1 MEHTH
6 THKAYE
12 PKMEHTNK
20 RYEDELSTLST
31 KLTHMGQIVVA
42 QLESALRS
50 FAEHDIGAAR
60 VIIEHD
66 NAVNRMDIEVEELC
80 LQLLA
85 LHQPA
90 ARDLRLIAT
99 AMMTATELERLG
111 DRVVNV
117 CEEVTERDADDS
129 IPADDEVLQMGALAV
144 AMVRAGIE
152 AFSKTDRFAV
162 ARVMEMDKE
171 FDALYSEAF
180 PRIVTSLAKD
190 PERIARDT
198 KLAFLAKD
206 LNEISEHAT
215 NIAEMVMFMLDGK
228 EITHMD
234 MHERRTN
241 KIGA

>member
-1 MEHTH
+1 MEQTN
-6 THKAYE
+6 KV
-12 PKMEHTNK
+12 MEHTNK
-20 RYEDELSTLST
+20 RYEHELGALSAR
-31 KLTHMGQIVVA
+31 LTQMGELVVA

-50 FAEHDIGAAR
+50 FAEHDIHAAR
-60 VIIEHD
+60 MIIDRD
-66 NAVNRMDIEVEELC
+66 NAVNRMDIELEELC

-90 ARDLRLIAT
+90 AGDLRLIAT
-99 AMMTATELERLG
+99 AMMTATELERVG

-129 IPADDEVLQMGALAV
+129 IPADPEVLRMGALAV

-152 AFSKTDRFAV
+152 AFSKSDRFAV

-241 KIGA
+241 RR

>member
-1 MEHTH
+1 MEHN
-6 THKAYE
+6 HKAYE
-12 PKMEHTNK
+12 PTMEHTNK
-20 RYEDELSTLST
+20 RYEHELGALSTR
-31 KLTHMGQIVVA
+31 LTQMGELVVA
-42 QLESALRS
+42 QIESAIRS
-50 FAEHDIGAAR
+50 FAEHDIRAAR
-60 VIIEHD
+60 MIIERD
-66 NAVNRMDIEVEELC
+66 NAVNRMDIELEELC

-99 AMMTATELERLG
+99 AMMTATELERVG

-117 CEEVTERDADDS
+117 CEEVTEPDAQDS
-129 IPADDEVLQMGALAV
+129 IPADPEVLRMGALAV
-144 AMVRAGIE
+144 AMVRAGLE
-152 AFSKTDRFAV
+152 AFSRTDRSAI
-162 ARVMEMDKE
+162 ARVMEMDQE

-180 PRIVTSLAKD
+180 PRIMTSLAKD

-241 KIGA
+241 KQ